1 MSKKI
6 VILGSGIAGCIAYHS
21 FKSESASIVEKTPQ
35 VGGKMPVHDALM
47 RLRNPAVADLIGAK
61 KKKINITKGIWY
73 KGNFINTPNIKINNI
88 YSIKLYGAV
97 GKRSVLKPGD
107 STRYL
112 IDGGIPIPNDK
123 IINQEVHSIKDGKI
137 YLGKNFTD
145 ELKYDY
151 CISTIPMDIMYS
163 KIAPPHNGINLKFES
178 KQISVKRLTL
188 KKPTG
193 MHQTISYADPK
204 FNIYR
209 ITIQDDIIIIES
221 KIALEFEIRAEYEYL
236 IPESFGIPKS
246 FWVEFS
252 GLSNIKNGK
261 IIPPNN
267 KERLKYIMWLT
278 DQHNI
283 FSFGR
288 FATWRPLRTDH
299 LLEDINIIRRIIN
312 SKTIEDDYEN
322 RMR

>member
-1 MSKKI
+1 
-6 VILGSGIAGCIAYHS
+6 
-21 FKSESASIVEKTPQ
+21 VEKTPQ

-61 KKKINITKGIWY
+61 KKKVNITKGIWY

-88 YSIKLYGAV
+88 YSIKLYGTV
-97 GKRSVLKPGD
+97 GKRSILKPGD

-123 IINQEVHSIKDGKI
+123 IINQKVNSIKDRKI
-137 YLGKNFTD
+137 FLFEENFIN
-145 ELKYDY
+145 ELEYDY

-163 KIAPPHNGINLKFES
+163 KIVKPPTGINLKFES
-178 KQISVKRLTL
+178 NPVSVKRLTL
-188 KKPTG
+188 KNPTDAN
-193 MHQTISYADPK
+193 QTITYPDPE

-209 ITIQDDIIIIES
+209 ITIQNDIIIIES
-221 KIALEFEIRAEYEYL
+221 RAAPEFKIKTEYEYL

-261 IIPPNN
+261 IIPANN

-278 DQHNI
+278 DKHNI
-283 FSFGR
+283 FSLGR

-299 LLEDINIIRRIIN
+299 LLEDIKIIRRIIN